1 MSFAQWQSYKDFDL
15 GGRIKVIYFLLDVN
29 HFFIFSSG
37 VKFFSYV
44 KNICKIKKTLNVF
57 FHPRII

>member
-37 VKFFSYV
+37 VKFF
-44 KNICKIKKTLNVF
+44 
-57 FHPRII
+57 PM